1 MTIYKIED
9 YLKDKEMGPNV
20 GADLR
25 GMHSPSYIRDQVK
38 KFSEKRRKGRFFSSL
53 ISRFF
58 FLLLLV
64 ADILWGVFSFL
75 FFLFKLLLNCLTL
88 FISPTLKESMKY
100 SWLCVQRSLV
110 CFAALFIAIF
120 NPSLGIMVACLYF
133 LMYDKSGVEEIVPS
147 SLRDQFR
154 DFFPS

>member
-9 YLKDKEMGPNV
+9 YLKDKEMGPKV
-20 GADLR
+20 GVDLR
-25 GMHSPSYIRDQVK
+25 GIHSPSFRDQVK
-38 KFSEKRRKGRFFSSL
+38 NFSEKKGKGRFFPSF
-53 ISRFF
+53 ISRLFF
-58 FLLLLV
+58 FLLLI
-64 ADILWGVFSFL
+64 ADILWGAFSFL

-88 FISPTLKESMKY
+88 FMSSPLKESMKY
-100 SWLCVQRSLV
+100 SWLCVQRSLL
-110 CFAALFIAIF
+110 CFVALFIAIF